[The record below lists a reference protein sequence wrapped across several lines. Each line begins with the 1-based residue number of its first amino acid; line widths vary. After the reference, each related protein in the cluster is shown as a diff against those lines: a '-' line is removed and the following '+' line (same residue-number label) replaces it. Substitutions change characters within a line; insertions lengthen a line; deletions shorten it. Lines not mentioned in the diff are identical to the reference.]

1 VNNQVSAMSLR
12 QVLQRE
18 TSDLHR
24 MLDELA
30 EQRGF
35 FKSRVSYGAWLHAT
49 TAFHREVARALQA
62 GGFGDMVDDDRV
74 VLLLE
79 DLGDLGLVP
88 GPAPIGGRL
97 EIGSS
102 ADLLGVTYVVEG
114 AALGSRVLYK
124 RAQALGLSAAFGARF
139 LAAEAADLEAWRET
153 VARLDEADLAETDRM
168 RAIRAGRMA
177 FEFARECLD
186 GRRCT

>member
-1 VNNQVSAMSLR
+1 MSLR
-12 QVLQRE
+12 QALQRE

-35 FKSRVSYGAWLHAT
+35 FKTRSAYGAWLHAT
-49 TAFHREVARALQA
+49 TSFHREVARALKA
-62 GGFGDMVDDDRV
+62 GGFDDMVDEDRV
-74 VLLLE
+74 ALLLE
-79 DLGDLGLVP
+79 DLSDLGEPP
-88 GPAPIGGRL
+88 GPALAGGRMAIDSMA
-97 EIGSS
+97 E
-102 ADLLGVTYVVEG
+102 LLGVTYVVEG

-124 RAQALGLSAAFGARF
+124 RAQALGLSSTFGARF

-153 VARLDEADLAETDRM
+153 LVRLEAADLAEADRI
-168 RAIRAGRMA
+168 RAIGAGRMA

-186 GRRCT
+186 GRRCS

>member
-1 VNNQVSAMSLR
+1 MSLR
-12 QVLQRE
+12 QALQRE

-35 FKSRVSYGAWLHAT
+35 FKSRAAYGAWLHAT
-49 TAFHREVARALQA
+49 TVFHREVARALKA
-62 GGFGDMVDDDRV
+62 GGFDDMVHDDRV
-74 VLLLE
+74 ALLLG
-79 DLGDLGLVP
+79 DLGDLGEP
-88 GPAPIGGRL
+88 PAPAVAGERL
-97 EIGSS
+97 AIDTP

-114 AALGSRVLYK
+114 ATLGSRVLYK
-124 RAQALGLSAAFGARF
+124 RAQALGLSATFGARF

-153 VARLDEADLAETDRM
+153 VARLEAADLGEADRV
-168 RAIRAGRMA
+168 RAIGAGRMT